1 MHELTQDELT
11 VLMIAAEGESMMPIG
26 RWEAPTK
33 SLVAKGYLHV
43 NDKFNNVITEAGRQ
57 AAEQAD
63 NANIRDM
70 VKVNNDLV
78 EARQKAAAR
87 GDEIAA
93 LLAELATYSASMT
106 GDDKVKALRKWAKV
120 VLEKALEII

>member
-1 MHELTQDELT
+1 MSLTQDELT

-26 RWEAPTK
+26 RWEAPTRA
-33 SLVAKGYLHV
+33 LVAKGYLLA
-43 NDKFNNVITEAGRQ
+43 NDKYNNVITEAGRQ

-70 VKVNNDLV
+70 VKVNNDIV

-106 GDDKVKALRKWAKV
+106 GDDKVKALRNWAKV